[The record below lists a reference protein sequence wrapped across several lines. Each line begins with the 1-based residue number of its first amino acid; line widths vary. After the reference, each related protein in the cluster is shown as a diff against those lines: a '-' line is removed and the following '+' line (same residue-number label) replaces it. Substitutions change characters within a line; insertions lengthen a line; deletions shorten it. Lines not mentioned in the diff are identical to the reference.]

1 MEHSSWRRVVGK
13 VVVGVVE
20 GARCGERP
28 GGRGG
33 FSVVDRVVGMGAGRV
48 VGEQEP
54 IGGYDDA

>member
-1 MEHSSWRRVVGK
+1 VGK